1 MPARHSLFALM
12 TVVTCLGLV
21 LCLTVPAAADMT
33 APQLLDQGKAQLEA
47 GELDAA
53 KTTLSRIDP
62 IQLTKDQRLQLQQAL
77 QMVRDKQR
85 TANAPTP
92 PTPVAEESSTPAPA
106 PAKPAAEK
114 PKPEPKPEPVAKP
127 APKPDP
133 KPAPAPKVVEKPENT
148 TVITEPT
155 VDGEPA
161 KVEAPKAEAPKMEK
175 PKAEEPKVEVTKAQ
189 KPKAPKADKPKA
201 EAKPAETVAE
211 APAAPEPSNGEMLLQ
226 QAAKLRTQ
234 QLVAEADE
242 AAKQGQYNRASQLY
256 NQALSISPDNA
267 EAGKGLET
275 VRALLGRDT
284 GTNLVEDYANVV
296 KLRGEQAKA
305 RYDEAM
311 AQARQSL
318 AAGNPNESLDAVS
331 LAKAIIDTNR
341 QYLSEAEYARM
352 SKAAGDF
359 TAQVQTQAEQ
369 ARMRE
374 KLEGERQVKAEQIKR
389 RMRAEEERDRKVQEL
404 LHRANDLR
412 RELNYEEALDV
423 LNQLLF
429 LDKHNVAAQ
438 AMQEMIN
445 DAIVYRNT
453 RDLQRKRE
461 LLRSQQS
468 VDNNEAALPYT
479 ELIQYPPDWPQLTAT
494 RLQALGEAG
503 ADSEVNRRIMEKL
516 KQPIPVTFD
525 GNRLENVIEYL
536 RNVTGVDFFVN
547 WRALEGAGI
556 EPGTT
561 VTLQLA
567 SVPGDKALQLILDQ
581 VGGDLVPLGYTV
593 DDGVVTISTQEN
605 LGKNTVFQTYDIR
618 DLVVQAPSFDTAP
631 DFDLTA
637 ISRGRGSG
645 GGGGSQQTNL
655 FQDSNDETAGVSR
668 GELIQQIM
676 QLIRDTV
683 DPDSWRTNGGLV
695 SSMSELNGSLIVNTT
710 SENHRK
716 IISLLAQLRESR
728 ALQINVEARFLLVD
742 QNYLD
747 EVGVDMDITI
757 TDPGGDLTPIS
768 ILTESFNVADRQ
780 NTNLTGSFGSPDTG
794 SSPADGTFS
803 RGLSVSGGFM
813 NDIQVDL
820 LIRATQANRRSTQLT
835 APRVTF
841 FNGQRAYVLV
851 ATQLSYISDLDPVV
865 GTRSAAFD
873 PEISVV
879 SSGVILDIEGTVS
892 ADRRYV
898 TLTARPSLA
907 RVIRLRQL
915 TVLGTTVDNTGD
927 DDTGGSVGIP
937 DSATGLIEAPELEL
951 TTVRTTVSVP
961 DKGTL
966 LLGGQRLFADVEIE
980 AGVPVLSKIPVI
992 NRLFTNRSTVKDE
1005 RTLLI
1010 LIKPTILIQSEKEN
1024 ELFPGLNQSSKLFG
1038 GTGS

>member
-33 APQLLDQGKAQLEA
+33 APQLLEQGKSQLES
-47 GELDAA
+47 GELAAA

-62 IQLTKDQRLQLQQAL
+62 IQLTKEQRLDLQQAL

-85 TANAPTP
+85 AANAPAA
-92 PTPVAEESSTPAPA
+92 PTPIAEQSATEPAPK
-106 PAKPAAEK
+106 PVEEAKPA
-114 PKPEPKPEPVAKP
+114 PKPSPKPVAKP
-127 APKPDP
+127 APMPEP
-133 KPAPAPKVVEKPENT
+133 KPAPAAVVEKPKNT

-155 VDGEPA
+155 TGVAPTPA
-161 KVEAPKAEAPKMEK
+161 PVKTEAPAVAEKPKAEAPKAEAPK
-175 PKAEEPKVEVTKAQ
+175 AE
-189 KPKAPKADKPKA
+189 APAA
-201 EAKPAETVAE
+201 EAKPVAE
-211 APAAPEPSNGEMLLQ
+211 APAAPVPSQGEMLLE

-242 AAKQGQYNRASQLY
+242 ATKQGQYNRALQLY
-256 NQALSISPDNA
+256 SQALSISPDSA
-267 EAGKGLET
+267 EASKGQET

-311 AQARQSL
+311 AQARSSL

-352 SKAAGDF
+352 SKAAMDF

-369 ARMRE
+369 ARLRRMTE
-374 KLEGERQVKAEQIKR
+374 EERRVKAEQASR
-389 RMRAEEERDRKVQEL
+389 RIRAEEERDRKVQEL

-445 DAIVYRNT
+445 DAIIYRNT

-503 ADSEVNRRIMEKL
+503 ADSEVNRRVMEKL

-637 ISRGRGSG
+637 ISQGGSSGGGG
-645 GGGGSQQTNL
+645 GGGGSQQDL
-655 FQDSNDETAGVSR
+655 FQDSDEETAGLGR

-683 DPDSWRTNGGLV
+683 DPDNWRTNGGLV

-768 ILTESFNVADRQ
+768 ILTESFSIADRQ
-780 NTNLTGSFGSPDTG
+780 NTNLTGSFGSPD
-794 SSPADGTFS
+794 SSGLPADGQFR
-803 RGLSVSGGFM
+803 RGLSISGGFM
-813 NDIQVDL
+813 NDVQVDL

-873 PEISVV
+873 PQISVV

-915 TVLGTTVDNTGD
+915 QVLGAVTDDGGD
-927 DDTGGSVGIP
+927 DDTTGGTTTNIP
-937 DSATGLIEAPELEL
+937 EQSTGLIEAPELEL

-1024 ELFPGLNQSSKLFG
+1024 ELFPGLNQSAKLFG
-1038 GTGS
+1038 GSGS